1 MTTAARPTFEPARGG
16 RGKGEGDL
24 SQLSKQYSSRDLP
37 SHTKIKY
44 RQTTQDAPEEV
55 RNRDFRRE
63 LEERERAAARE
74 KNRDRPT
81 REHTTSSS
89 VSKKPRLDQIP
100 AANLDADDPLTDEE
114 DEDEDFEEESDDDDT
129 AALLAELEKI
139 KKERAEEQARKE
151 QEQKAEEE
159 RIRMENI
166 LSGNPLLNLTGP
178 SQPQAN
184 FKVKRR
190 FSKIMM
196 NDGRD
201 PILNHM
207 LVWKC
212 HQPPSCFSGCP
223 RMGWVLSSCRR
234 HLKPNHPLPP

>member
-24 SQLSKQYSSRDLP
+24 SQLSKQYLSRYL
-37 SHTKIKY
+37 HTKIKY

-55 RNRDFRRE
+55 HNRDFRRE

-89 VSKKPRLDQIP
+89 VSKKPQLHQIP
-100 AANLDADDPLTDEE
+100 VVNLDADDPLMDEE
-114 DEDEDFEEESDDDDT
+114 DEDEDFEEQSDDDDT
-129 AALLAELEKI
+129 AALLAEIEKN
-139 KKERAEEQARKE
+139 KKERAEKLARKE

-159 RIRMENI
+159 RIRMENV

-178 SQPQAN
+178 SQPLAN
-184 FKVKRR
+184 FEVKRR
-190 FSKIMM
+190 WDDDVVFKNCAKGVDDQKKDRRFV
-196 NDGRD
+196 NDT
-201 PILNHM
+201 
-207 LVWKC
+207 
-212 HQPPSCFSGCP
+212 Q
-223 RMGWVLSSCRR
+223 LSEF
-234 HLKPNHPLPP
+234 HKKFMEKYIK